1 MAKLQDLEI
10 DIYANLYNYPLTIV
24 RRCSM
29 LTYTLAF
36 RPGDWKIAAG
46 IGGSERKL
54 FNMKKL
60 FSLILALAMV
70 LALAACGGSGNN
82 GKNSNNSGAGSNDLD
97 NSQTAGG
104 YADAAGLVVESGKLH
119 MSTNASF
126 PPYEMVANDGSFEGI
141 DVEIATLIA
150 EKMGL
155 ELVVDDMDFNAALE
169 AVQNG
174 KSDIAMAGIT
184 VNEDRLV
191 NMDFTTSYATG
202 VQVIIVPEDS
212 PIETVDDLS
221 NAELIGTQDGT
232 TGYIYCSDTPEN
244 GGYGEDHVVAYEN
257 GSVAVQALL
266 AGKVDC
272 VVIDNEPAKAY
283 VAANPGLKIL
293 DTEFTSEDYA
303 IAVKK
308 GSADML
314 NALNSIL
321 KELTDDGS
329 IQAIIDKYIQA

>member
-1 MAKLQDLEI
+1 
-10 DIYANLYNYPLTIV
+10 
-24 RRCSM
+24 M
-29 LTYTLAF
+29 LTYTLAD
-36 RPGDWKIAAG
+36 RPEVWKIAARN
-46 IGGSERKL
+46 GGSERKL
-54 FNMKKL
+54 LIMKKL

-70 LALAACGGSGNN
+70 LTLVACGGSGNN
-82 GKNSNNSGAGSNDLD
+82 GGAASNGQNAGD
-97 NSQTAGG
+97 SQNTGDTQNAGD
-104 YADAAGLVVESGKLH
+104 AQDAAGSGDVDVSSLVVESGKLH

-155 ELVVDDMDFNAALE
+155 DLVVDDMDFTAALE

-184 VNEDRLV
+184 VNEDRLA
-191 NMDFTTSYATG
+191 NMDFTDSYATG
-202 VQVIIVPEDS
+202 IQVIIVPEDS
-212 PIETVDDLS
+212 PIQTVDDLS
-221 NAELIGTQDGT
+221 SVELIGTQDGT
-232 TGYIYCSDTPEN
+232 TGYTYCSDTPEN

-283 VAANPGLKIL
+283 VEANPGLKIL
-293 DTEFTSEDYA
+293 DTEFTNEDYA

-308 GSADML
+308 GNADML
-314 NALNSIL
+314 NQLNSIL